1 MTKKHVHTY
10 YGFALSAS
18 AVCAGICLIRAC
30 IGIYRSGGDTPFH
43 AASVAAA
50 FQPIAIPVFL
60 FLALAVGGFILNIFW
75 PAEKVKEPVPK
86 QHATIL
92 QKLHEKLDAEK
103 CPKETVASIKKE
115 QMLRKHLAWITWG
128 VLGVCSIMFL
138 IYGLNIRNFPKGEA
152 TAAVSKAMRFFIP
165 CLVVPFAVAVFA
177 AYQNKRSILREIE
190 LVKAALPHASAASK
204 AAKKAVSKKKYINWV
219 RWGILALSV
228 FLIVFGYCNRG
239 FDEVLAKAV
248 AICRECVGLG

>member
-1 MTKKHVHTY
+1 MTKKRVHTC
-10 YGFALSAS
+10 YGIVLSVS
-18 AVCAGICLIRAC
+18 AVIAGICLILAC

-50 FQPIAIPVFL
+50 FRPIAIPVFL
-60 FLALAVGGFILNIFW
+60 FLTLAVGGFILNIFW
-75 PAEKVKEPVPK
+75 PAETAKVPVPK

-92 QKLHEKLDAEK
+92 QKLHDKLDPEK
-103 CPKETVASIKKE
+103 CPAETAASIQKE
-115 QMLRKHLAWITWG
+115 QLYRKHLAWISWG
-128 VLGVCSIMFL
+128 VLGVCSIVFL

-165 CLVVPFAVAVFA
+165 CLVVPFAVAVYA

-190 LVKAALPHASAASK
+190 LVKAALPHAAAASK
-204 AAKKAVSKKKYINWV
+204 AVQKASSEKKYLNWV
-219 RWGILALSV
+219 RCGILVLAV